1 MPSNNLARALAI
13 VGDRWTLQIVHALLD
28 GPKRFGEVADALPS
42 IAPNILTG
50 RLRQLVAEGLVGAT
64 PYSNRPLRLA
74 YALTSSGRELEG
86 SLALLETWGAHLG
99 GGGNEADGV
108 IHPPCG
114 TPLEARLYC
123 TTCERVVDD
132 LHAVQVHWA

>member
-1 MPSNNLARALAI
+1 MRSNNLARALAV

-28 GPKRFGEVADALPS
+28 GPKRFGEFAESVPS
-42 IAPNILTG
+42 IAPNILTS
-50 RLRQLVAEGLVGAT
+50 RLRQLVSEGLVAAT
-64 PYSNRPLRLA
+64 PYSSRPLRLA

-99 GGGNEADGV
+99 GGNDGV
-108 IHPPCG
+108 AHPACG

-123 TTCERVVDD
+123 STCERVVDD
-132 LHAVQVHWA
+132 LHADQVHWA

>member
-1 MPSNNLARALAI
+1 MPSDNLARALAV

-28 GPKRFGEVADALPS
+28 GPKRFGEFAASLPS
-42 IAPNILTG
+42 IAPNILAG
-50 RLRQLVAEGLVGAT
+50 RLRQLVGEGLVVAT
-64 PYSNRPLRLA
+64 PYSSRPLRLA

-99 GGGNEADGV
+99 GGNDGAA
-108 IHPPCG
+108 HPACG

-123 TTCERVVDD
+123 STCERVVDD
-132 LHAVQVHWA
+132 LHADQVHWA